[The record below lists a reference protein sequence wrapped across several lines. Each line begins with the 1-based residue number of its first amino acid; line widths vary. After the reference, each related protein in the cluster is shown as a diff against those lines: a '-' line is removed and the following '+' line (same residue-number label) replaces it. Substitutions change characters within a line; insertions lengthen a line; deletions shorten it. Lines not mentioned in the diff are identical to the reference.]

1 MFFWNSLASAYIT
14 LVCEQEDSQ
23 RPGTWDLGPGTWV
36 GHSGPFL
43 HVVAH
48 PDQCRTPVYKILKKY

>member
-1 MFFWNSLASAYIT
+1 MEISIEEGAQ
-14 LVCEQEDSQ
+14 VK
-23 RPGTWDLGPGTWV
+23 PVTWDLGPGTWV